1 MKDVRRTLKRSQLG
15 IFDSAH
21 IVSHQTD
28 MKNTRRFLRGF
39 TLIELLVVI
48 AIIAILAAML
58 LPALSKAKQKAQAI
72 RCLSNMKQC
81 AIGSKMY
88 VGDYNGFFVPFAYRW
103 GSGGSTL
110 CPWNQTAT
118 FDASTF
124 ICNGTSGGGVPASIF
139 WPDMFRLLNYCSAV
153 TVYDCP
159 LVGLPSSNPGA
170 GTGSTNHFLGIGING
185 DAGASDPINSIAH
198 SVTAGSHDLVRETQV
213 LHPSDTVIF
222 ADAGYVM
229 TPPTPTMANA
239 DSWVDDATGGTG
251 KASPLM
257 RVGSS
262 TQLGNSAFFTSTA
275 IPRHNKRLNSGFVDG
290 HAEVIRNS
298 QLGLGLPATDLG
310 AKWSIAH

>member
-1 MKDVRRTLKRSQLG
+1 MKFMKTRSSCQH
-15 IFDSAH
+15 S
-21 IVSHQTD
+21 Q
-28 MKNTRRFLRGF
+28 GF

-72 RCLSNMKQC
+72 RCMSNMKQC
-81 AIGSKMY
+81 ALASKMY
-88 VGDYNGFFVPFAYRW
+88 VGDSSDYFCPFAYRW

-110 CPWNQTAT
+110 CPWNQATT
-118 FDASTF
+118 FDANTF
-124 ICNGTSGGGVPASIF
+124 ICNGTSGGAAPGSIF
-139 WPDMFRLLNYCSAV
+139 WPDMFRLLNYCSSV

-159 LVGLPSSNPGA
+159 LVGLPSSNPGT
-170 GTGSTNHFLGIGING
+170 GTGSSNHFLGIGING
-185 DAGASDPINSIAH
+185 DAGASDPTNCIAH
-198 SVTAGSHDLVRETQV
+198 SVTAASHDLVKETQV

-239 DSWVDDATGGTG
+239 DSWVDDVTGGTG

-257 RVGSS
+257 RVGDNTHLS
-262 TQLGNSAFFTSTA
+262 NVNFPTSTA

-290 HAEVIRNS
+290 HCEIMLNS
-298 QLGLGLPATDLG
+298 QLGLGLAITDPN

>member
-1 MKDVRRTLKRSQLG
+1 MKNAHHRLDQCQLG
-15 IFDSAH
+15 FLDHALITFPKPG
-21 IVSHQTD
+21 VKPT
-28 MKNTRRFLRGF
+28 RFLKGF

-81 AIGSKMY
+81 ALGSKMY
-88 VGDYNGFFVPFAYRW
+88 VGDYNGYFVPFAYRW
-103 GSGGSTL
+103 GTGGSTL
-110 CPWNQTAT
+110 CPWNQATT
-118 FDASTF
+118 FDARTF
-124 ICNGTSGGGVPASIF
+124 ICNGTGGLPGSIF
-139 WPDMFRLLNYCSAV
+139 WPDMLRLLNYCTAV

-159 LVGLPSSNPGA
+159 LVGLPSTNPGA

-185 DAGASDPINSIAH
+185 DAGASDTTYSIAH
-198 SVTAGSHDLVRETQV
+198 SVIAGSHDLVKETQV

-222 ADAGYVM
+222 ADAGYVLN
-229 TPPTPTMANA
+229 PPTPTMANA
-239 DSWVDDATGGTG
+239 DSWVDDVTGGTG

-257 RVGSS
+257 RVGDS
-262 TQLGNSAFFTSTA
+262 THLSNLNFPTSTA

-290 HAEVIRNS
+290 HAEVIKNS
-298 QLGLGLPATDLG
+298 QLGLGLLATDPA